1 MLTTRAL
8 SLNSIFLYRV
18 NGKHVVAS
26 RITLAGDE
34 YNVCGDL
41 DHGHRNRAL
50 ISTPADCL
58 ERFVLPRNRSENVIT
73 EICFML

>member
-8 SLNSIFLYRV
+8 SLNPIFLNRV
-18 NGKHVVAS
+18 NGKPVVAS
-26 RITLAGDE
+26 RITIAGDE

-50 ISTPADCL
+50 MSAPADCP
-58 ERFVLPRNRSENVIT
+58 ERFVLSRNRSENV
-73 EICFML
+73 